1 MTPNPTTANASAAVP
16 VTSPLSSESTQA
28 QLVGRAA
35 FVVDTSA
42 AGIVVRTAFVSETG
56 QVLEIPAVFPDLG
69 YALQQI
75 DHLRQI
81 VIDRFAQAA
90 QVGVRVIAAQ
100 AQGNAAAAAAS
111 DIDSDADS
119 DAHEAS
125 AVSTDASAPASSAA

>member
-1 MTPNPTTANASAAVP
+1 MTPDHTTANASAAEP
-16 VTSPLSSESTQA
+16 VTAPLSSEPTPA

-90 QVGVRVIAAQ
+90 QVGVQVIAAQ
-100 AQGNAAAAAAS
+100 GQGNAAAAS
-111 DIDSDADS
+111 KADS
-119 DAHEAS
+119 AAHEAS
-125 AVSTDASAPASSAA
+125 VVSTDVSAPASAAA